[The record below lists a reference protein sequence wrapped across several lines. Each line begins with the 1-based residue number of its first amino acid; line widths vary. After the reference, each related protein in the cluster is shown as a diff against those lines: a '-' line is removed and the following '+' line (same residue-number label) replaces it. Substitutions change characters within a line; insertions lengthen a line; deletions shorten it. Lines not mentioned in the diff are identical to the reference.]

1 MINIDY
7 TLLIQAAIFIVF
19 VFLINRFVYR
29 PVLRALE
36 RRREA
41 TIGAQEKALSL
52 QEKARQEEALLEQKL
67 VQARQEAAKER
78 ERIRNKILQEQRAIL
93 DRAKKAIETDIPA
106 LREKIW
112 GDLEEVERD
121 LKKEIEPFARRMAEK
136 VLGREIG

>member
-7 TLLIQAAIFIVF
+7 TLLVQAAIFIAF
-19 VFLINRFVYR
+19 VFLINRLVYR

-52 QEKARQEEALLEQKL
+52 QEKARKEEALLEQKL
-67 VQARQEAAKER
+67 SQARQEAAKER

-93 DRAKKAIETDIPA
+93 DRAKQSIETDIPA

-112 GDLEEVERD
+112 GDLEEVEQD